1 MKRSMVFLK
10 MFLLLVYLSSCST
23 SENNKLIIGNWS
35 GAEWLIDGMPSNLD
49 AAGTAFSF
57 DEKGGYIYM
66 YSGNKETGNYKVE
79 NDMLFT
85 TPAGQR
91 EIMVKILKLTKD
103 SLIFDMNRGGRP
115 ESLTLLRK

>member
-1 MKRSMVFLK
+1 MKRSTRFLK
-10 MFLLLVYLSSCST
+10 MLPLLLCLFSCTT
-23 SENNKLIIGNWS
+23 SKNNKFIIGNWS

-49 AAGTAFSF
+49 ATGTAFSF
-57 DEKGGYIYM
+57 NANGEYSYL
-66 YSGNKETGNYKVE
+66 YSGNKQTGTYKVE

-85 TPAGQR
+85 TPDGQQ
-91 EIMVKILKLTKD
+91 EMMVKILKLTKD

>member
-1 MKRSMVFLK
+1 MKRSTVFLK
-10 MFLLLVYLSSCST
+10 MLPLLLCLFSCTT
-23 SENNKLIIGNWS
+23 SKNNKFIIGNWS

-57 DEKGGYIYM
+57 NANGEYSYL
-66 YSGNKETGNYKVE
+66 YSGNKQTGTYKVE

-85 TPAGQR
+85 TPDGQQ
-91 EIMVKILKLTKD
+91 EMMVKILKLTKD